1 MIQELA
7 ALPEDRQDGVDMDA
21 DMDADMDVPERLR
34 GLSIDDPEAINETII
49 GQGDLLQVNWELPDS
64 SGKTVFEY
72 AMETGYQEL
81 IAHLKKMSAEK
92 SYSDALEKG

>member
-7 ALPEDRQDGVDMDA
+7 ALPEDRQDGVDMDV
-21 DMDADMDVPERLR
+21 DIDVPERLR

-72 AMETGYQEL
+72 AMATGYQEL